1 MKDDRPSS
9 LMPPLDAPDA
19 EWPTLEDVM
28 QSYLTRALERSG
40 GRKGRAAEILG
51 VDRRT
56 VNRMLARRDKSGQ
69 EG

>member
-1 MKDDRPSS
+1 MKDDRPRS
-9 LMPPLDAPDA
+9 LMPPVDSPDA
-19 EWPTLEDVM
+19 EWPTLEEVM

-56 VNRMLARRDKSGQ
+56 VNRMLARRSKSGQ
-69 EG
+69 DG

>member
-1 MKDDRPSS
+1 
-9 LMPPLDAPDA
+9 MPPVDAPDA
-19 EWPTLEDVM
+19 EWPTLEELM
-28 QSYLTRALERSG
+28 QSYLTRAMERSG

-56 VNRMLARRDKSGQ
+56 VNRMLARRGAPGQ